1 MLVLIFGSVALQEPV
16 SLRTALAA
24 FLSLVGGIL
33 VTDPFTQ
40 GAQASL
46 VGVLLAVSAASV
58 SALSVTTLRAIAT
71 QVHFLVT
78 VLSFGAFTMLAGLVE
93 GGTLELFDSASN
105 TGIALLAAVLGFCAQ
120 SSMAKG
126 YEYCPAGKGALV
138 RNIQLPLAYVL
149 GIVFLG
155 EMPHMVSVVG
165 GILIL
170 SATLMIAYE
179 AMEKERQRDGD

>member
-1 MLVLIFGSVALQEPV
+1 M

-24 FLSLVGGIL
+24 FLSLIGGIL
-33 VTDPFTQ
+33 VTDPFTS
-40 GAQASL
+40 GAHTNL
-46 VGVLLAVSAASV
+46 VGVLFAITAASV
-58 SALSVTTLRAIAT
+58 SALAVTTLRAIAR

-78 VLSFGAFTMLAGLVE
+78 VLSFGVFTTLAGLVE
-93 GGTLELFDSASN
+93 GGTDELLLSVSN
-105 TGIALLAAVLGFCAQ
+105 TGITLLAAVLGFCAQ
-120 SSMAKG
+120 CSMAKG

-155 EMPHMVSVVG
+155 EVPHMVSVVG

-179 AMEKERQRDGD
+179 AMEKEKQRDGD